1 MQIVN
6 ERIREYREVALQISC
21 EEMAEAVGMECS
33 RLQEIEDKKVEATLK
48 EVLKIADKYEVCL
61 DYFLGR
67 RRFPM
72 SVNANMEEMKMW
84 TAMEHLSRE
93 EMETVIKAIKVSLN
107 ETDDEVTTICYGKE
121 EKWESREKAM
131 DFFLRAMAGSEG
143 SEHER
148 YSNIYVQ
155 LSMGEK
161 ICRDEVEDD
170 GED

>member
-1 MQIVN
+1 MYTAN
-6 ERIREYREVALQISC
+6 ERIRNYRSILLKISQ
-21 EEMAEAVGMECS
+21 EEFAEAVGIEYA
-33 RLQEIEDKKVEATLK
+33 RLRKIEEKKIKATLK
-48 EVLKIADKYEVCL
+48 DVLAVADTYNECV

-67 RRFPM
+67 RKLPLKLDATEED
-72 SVNANMEEMKMW
+72 VKIMEMLEN
-84 TAMEHLSRE
+84 LSPSGVIQLYE
-93 EMETVIKAIKVSLN
+93 ELTKDMAP
-107 ETDDEVTTICYGKE
+107 DEVTTICYGKE
-121 EKWESREKAM
+121 EKWKSRDAAK

-170 GED
+170 GEN

>member
-1 MQIVN
+1 MYTAN
-6 ERIREYREVALQISC
+6 ERIRDYRSILLKISQ
-21 EEMAEAVGMECS
+21 EEFAEAVGIEYS
-33 RLQEIEDKKVEATLK
+33 RLRKIEEKKIKATITD
-48 EVLKIADKYEVCL
+48 VLAVADAYNVCT

-67 RRFPM
+67 RKLPLKLDATEEE
-72 SVNANMEEMKMW
+72 ANILAMLENLSPDGVVQLYEELKKTMPP
-84 TAMEHLSRE
+84 
-93 EMETVIKAIKVSLN
+93 
-107 ETDDEVTTICYGKE
+107 DEVTTICYGKE
-121 EKWESREKAM
+121 EKWESRDKAM
-131 DFFLRAMAGSEG
+131 DFFLRVMAGSEG